1 MLSIAS
7 FQRTSRP
14 VNRSVSINRGWA
26 QSSEIRVELSFVDG
40 AQLLVGSQTTYNK
53 IVNVEESG
61 TDFEMTDNFQHIKF
75 TIDDR
80 VARITFA
87 RPPLNIFNISMMRE
101 INDALTQCAQQ
112 RELAAIVF
120 DAAADCN
127 AFSAGVAV
135 EEHVEETIFQ
145 MLDSF
150 HGIFRNLEQ
159 IARPTL
165 AVVDGAALGGG
176 CELVAA
182 CDIVIASER
191 ARFGQPEIKLGVLPP
206 VAAVLLPQVIG
217 DKRARE
223 LILTGELIEAPE
235 AARLGLV
242 NYLLPVGELE
252 QKTSELLSRFR
263 NLSVAALAFTKEA
276 IDLGRGRSLDSAL
289 KEVEDLYLN
298 ELMKTHDASEG
309 IKAFT
314 EKRKPEWRH
323 R

>member
-1 MLSIAS
+1 MPANY
-7 FQRTSRP
+7 Q
-14 VNRSVSINRGWA
+14 
-26 QSSEIRVELSFVDG
+26 D
-40 AQLLVGSQTTYNK
+40 
-53 IVNVEESG
+53 
-61 TDFEMTDNFQHIKF
+61 IKF
-75 TIDDR
+75 LIEDR
-80 VARITFA
+80 TARITFA
-87 RPPLNIFNISMMRE
+87 RPPLNIFNIAMMRE
-101 INDALTQCAQQ
+101 INDALNQCAHE
-112 RELAAIVF
+112 RELVAIVF
-120 DAAADCN
+120 DSAAECS

-135 EEHVEETIFQ
+135 EEHVEATIFQ

-150 HGIFRNLEQ
+150 HGIFRSLEL
-159 IARPTL
+159 IARPTI

-191 ARFGQPEIKLGVLPP
+191 ARFGQPEIKLGVFPP
-206 VAAVLLPQVIG
+206 VAALLLPQVIG

-223 LILTGELIEAPE
+223 LMLTGELIEASE

-242 NYLLPVGELE
+242 NYLIPRTELE

-263 NLSVAALAFTKEA
+263 NLSAASLGLTKEA
-276 IDLGRGRSLDSAL
+276 INLGRGRTLDSAL
-289 KEVEDLYLN
+289 KEVESLYLN
-298 ELMKTHDASEG
+298 ELMRTQDATEG

>member
-1 MLSIAS
+1 MAED
-7 FQRTSRP
+7 FQ
-14 VNRSVSINRGWA
+14 
-26 QSSEIRVELSFVDG
+26 
-40 AQLLVGSQTTYNK
+40 Y
-53 IVNVEESG
+53 
-61 TDFEMTDNFQHIKF
+61 IKF
-75 TIDDR
+75 RIDDR
-80 VARITFA
+80 AARITFA
-87 RPPLNIFNISMMRE
+87 RPPLNILNIAMLRE
-101 INDALTQCAQQ
+101 INEALNQCAHQ

-120 DAAADCN
+120 DAAPDCN

-150 HGIFRNLEQ
+150 HGVFRNLEQ
-159 IARPTL
+159 IARPTI
-165 AVVDGAALGGG
+165 AIVDGSALGGG

-182 CDIVIASER
+182 CDIVIASDR
-191 ARFGQPEIKLGVLPP
+191 ARFGQPEIKLGVFPP
-206 VAAVLLPQVIG
+206 VAAVLLPRVIG

-242 NYLLPVGELE
+242 NYLLPGNELE
-252 QKTSELLSRFR
+252 QKTSDLLSRFR

-276 IDLGRGRSLDSAL
+276 IDLGHGRSLDLAL
-289 KEVEDLYLN
+289 KEVEALYLN
-298 ELMKTHDASEG
+298 ELMKTYDAPEG